1 MTYLAVWLLALGAG
15 DLARPGAELG
25 GRRPSWL
32 PVLVSVP
39 VAVLS
44 WPLLGQRGGWHLLA
58 LLGIVLLLVVWA
70 RSSAAAV
77 SSGLRARDH
86 GAGESDGDDRAH
98 DPSAAAAALLRSAGR
113 HRLVAGA
120 SLLVGLVALFA
131 LAGVDAAAG
140 GPLARWWGSLGLPR
154 LGRVPLDRAL
164 MVLAVMLAQIGTGN
178 VVVRL
183 VLDAAGAHSQP
194 GVLRGGRWLG
204 PMERVFVVGLAL
216 AGQAT
221 AASVVI
227 AAKGILRFPELQ
239 DQRGPGQRIDV
250 VTEYFL
256 LGSFTSWLVAL
267 GCALLAL

>member
-15 DLARPGAELG
+15 DLVRPGAELG
-25 GRRPSWL
+25 GRRPWWL

-77 SSGLRARDH
+77 SSGLRARD
-86 GAGESDGDDRAH
+86 DDDDDRGRA
-98 DPSAAAAALLRSAGR
+98 PSAAAAALLRSAGR

-131 LAGVDAAAG
+131 LAGVDDAAG

>member
-1 MTYLAVWLLALGAG
+1 MTYLAVWLLALGVG
-15 DLARPGAELG
+15 DLVRPGAELG
-25 GRRPSWL
+25 GRRPWWL
-32 PVLVSVP
+32 PALVSVP
-39 VAVLS
+39 VALLA
-44 WPLLGQRGGWHLLA
+44 WPLLGQRGGWHLVA

-70 RSSAAAV
+70 RSSAGAV
-77 SSGLRARDH
+77 SSALRTRYDP
-86 GAGESDGDDRAH
+86 DRTL
-98 DPSAAAAALLRSAGR
+98 AAAARR
-113 HRLVAGA
+113 HRLVAGGC
-120 SLLVGLVALFA
+120 LVLGLTVLFA
-131 LAGVDAAAG
+131 LAGVDAGAG

-154 LGRVPLDRAL
+154 LAPVPLDRAL
-164 MVLAVMLAQIGTGN
+164 LVLAVMVAQVGTGN

-267 GCALLAL
+267 GCSLLAL